1 MIDFID
7 ITITAI
13 LTAVIKEIVSLVSL
27 TIKKYIIN
35 RKWEFK
41 ITFLKMKRSIDDNS
55 SIYHPNTPFT
65 FNENH
70 EFAVHS

>member
-1 MIDFID
+1 MEDFTD

-13 LTAVIKEIVSLVSL
+13 LTAAIKEIVSLVSL

-41 ITFLKMKRSIDDNS
+41 ITFLKMKGSSNDNYS
-55 SIYHPNTPFT
+55 SVYHPNTPFT
-65 FNENH
+65 FDENH
-70 EFAVHS
+70 NFVGH

>member
-1 MIDFID
+1 MIDFTD

-27 TIKKYIIN
+27 TIKKFIN

-41 ITFLKMKRSIDDNS
+41 ITFLKTKKSIDDNDS

>member
-1 MIDFID
+1 MDLTD
-7 ITITAI
+7 IIITAI
-13 LTAVIKEIVSLVSL
+13 LTTVTKEIVSLLSL

-41 ITFLKMKRSIDDNS
+41 IIFLKMKRSIDDNDS

-70 EFAVHS
+70 KFPVHS